1 MYLAKNNTLLKRTYV
16 AYVSMATKY
25 PFIKIVICANYE
37 NIGHKLLG
45 PLKEG
50 GGGGGLVLCAMYKI
64 HLLAMCYVSFC
75 SHCYVKIKWG
85 AMQKYNLCYVL
96 CK

>member
-1 MYLAKNNTLLKRTYV
+1 MQIILDCLHTLIAPILCTLQKNNTLLKRTYV

-25 PFIKIVICANYE
+25 PIIKIVICANYE

-50 GGGGGLVLCAMYKI
+50 GGSG
-64 HLLAMCYVSFC
+64 AMCYVQNSLAC
-75 SHCYVKIKWG
+75 
-85 AMQKYNLCYVL
+85 
-96 CK
+96 

>member
-1 MYLAKNNTLLKRTYV
+1 MPDNANNIRLYTYIDRTYTMYLAKNNTLLKRTYV

-25 PFIKIVICANYE
+25 PIIKIVICANYE

-50 GGGGGLVLCAMYKI
+50 GGGV
-64 HLLAMCYVSFC
+64 
-75 SHCYVKIKWG
+75 W
-85 AMQKYNLCYVL
+85 CYVL
-96 CK
+96 CTKFTCLLCAM